1 MNIISLNTNI
11 YLDTSLLCL
20 QIMNMPVKYVNAGAI
35 TILLIFS
42 LSCSSS
48 KHSRKSQNTM
58 PGTWQEGVITI
69 DGDSKDWPSPY
80 PNFDAKAKV
89 AYATSNDKQYLY
101 VTMETGDEMTQMKI
115 LKQGMTVSI
124 DTSGGK
130 DASFHINY
138 PLPNDN
144 DEVDIP
150 KAGGGRKQQDGETIF
165 SGKQIN
171 VKLSKMIKS
180 ATQFS
185 LEGFNTGNGGYMAS
199 QTAPCGIKV
208 SASIDEYKELVW
220 EAIIPFSAIYNKS
233 TISAAD
239 AGKPISVCFAIKG
252 FKHPSSKDGENGSA
266 NMNSNPSNM
275 SGRGG
280 GGGGRGGKGSK
291 GGGGVA
297 ENPLQHLYES
307 TKTWKYFGIA
317 YKQG

>member
-1 MNIISLNTNI
+1 
-11 YLDTSLLCL
+11 
-20 QIMNMPVKYVNAGAI
+20 MPVKYINAGVTI
-35 TILLIFS
+35 ILLIFS

-48 KHSRKSQNTM
+48 KHSRKSQDAM
-58 PGTWQEGVITI
+58 PGTWQEGAIAI

-101 VTMETGDEMTQMKI
+101 ITMETGDEMTQMKI

-130 DASFHINY
+130 DAAFHINF

-144 DEVDIP
+144 DDVDIP
-150 KAGGGRKQQDGETIF
+150 KAGSNHKQQDGETIF

-171 VKLSKMIKS
+171 VKLSKMMKG

-208 SASIDEYKELVW
+208 SAGIDEYKELVW
-220 EAIIPFSAIYNKS
+220 EAVIPFSAIYNKS
-233 TISAAD
+233 TISATD

-252 FKHPSSKDGENGSA
+252 FKHPSSKDGEGGSA
-266 NMNSNPSNM
+266 NMNSNPGNM
-275 SGRGG
+275 GGRTAGSR
-280 GGGGRGGKGSK
+280 GGGRGGSAK
-291 GGGGVA
+291 GVA

-307 TKTWKYFGIA
+307 TKTWKYFGLA
-317 YKQG
+317 YKQE